1 MKRKLTIILVFA
13 SLAVLLGFFIYFIA
27 QNELSRA
34 AADDDIF
41 VPEDIDISTIE
52 DDVDFAMTIP
62 EYQIRFSGL
71 LGEDMTIDFL
81 TILEDHMD
89 MVEVFDAS
97 GIRTDGEEVQE
108 SFTGLKVKHL
118 IDGLDILDESRNV
131 IIYAT
136 DLYAAQFSLDEVTGD
151 DLYLVWK
158 KNGQYLNPSA
168 DGIIKIV
175 ADEGPTTKWV
185 KNPVLFD
192 FIAGFSDLVPE
203 ADDLG
208 STDIDFI
215 SQQNFFTL
223 SLGFIPEIDP
233 GDWTLDVGGLVSDP
247 FELTYDQIMGM
258 PRESVFATLET
269 ISNPQGGSLIGN
281 AVWTGVPFSHIM
293 EMAGLDENVLEAVFY
308 CEDGYSTSITIE
320 EAAQEGVMAAY
331 SMNGKPLAPE
341 HGFPVRMVVPE
352 KYGMKWPK
360 WINEI
365 EFVDYDYKGYWEQR
379 GWSDYA
385 GRDRPEQRFD

>member
-1 MKRKLTIILVFA
+1 MKRKLIIILVAA
-13 SLAVLLGFFIYFIA
+13 SLAAVLGFFIYFIA
-27 QNELSRA
+27 ENELSRT
-34 AADDDIF
+34 AADDDAF

-71 LGEDMTIDFL
+71 LDEDMTTDFL

-97 GIRTDGEEVQE
+97 GVRTDGEEVRE

-118 IDGLDILDESRNV
+118 IEGLDILDDSQNV

-151 DLYLVWK
+151 DLYLAWK

-223 SLGFIPEIDP
+223 SLGFIPDIDI
-233 GDWTLDVGGLVSDP
+233 GDWTLDIGGLVSDP
-247 FELTYDQIMGM
+247 FQLTYDQILDM

-269 ISNPQGGSLIGN
+269 ISNPPGGSLIGN

-293 EMAGLDENVLEAVFY
+293 EMAGLDESVLEVVFY

-320 EAAQEGVMAAY
+320 EASQEGVMMAY
-331 SMNGKPLAPE
+331 SMNGRPLTSE

-385 GRDRPEQRFD
+385 GRDRPEQRYD

>member
-1 MKRKLTIILVFA
+1 MKRKLIIILVAA
-13 SLAVLLGFFIYFIA
+13 SLAAVLGFFIYFIA
-27 QNELSRA
+27 ENELSRT
-34 AADDDIF
+34 AADDDAF

-71 LGEDMTIDFL
+71 LDEDMTTDFL

-97 GIRTDGEEVQE
+97 GVRTDGEEVRE

-118 IDGLDILDESRNV
+118 IEGLDILDDSQNV

-136 DLYAAQFSLDEVTGD
+136 DLYAAQFSLD
-151 DLYLVWK
+151 K

-223 SLGFIPEIDP
+223 SLGFIPDIDI
-233 GDWTLDVGGLVSDP
+233 GDWTLDIGGLVSDP
-247 FELTYDQIMGM
+247 FQLTYDQILDM

-269 ISNPQGGSLIGN
+269 ISNPPGGSLIGN

-293 EMAGLDENVLEAVFY
+293 EMAGLDESVLEVVFY

-320 EAAQEGVMAAY
+320 EASQEGVMMAY
-331 SMNGKPLAPE
+331 SMNGRPLTSE

-379 GWSDYA
+379 GWSEGWSDYA
-385 GRDRPEQRFD
+385 GRDRPEQRYD